1 MDTSLFK
8 ILGYLQVFV
17 SMGAIGGSLPMLIKT
32 NEMNTE
38 ILAGSPFSSFLV
50 PGILLFSIHGVG
62 NAIGAYFSLNY
73 KQISDK
79 IAAVLGS
86 ALIIWIIVQIYF
98 LGFVSWLQPMFLV
111 IGIVELV
118 LGVLLFKKR

>member
-1 MDTSLFK
+1 MDTSIYR

-38 ILAGSPFSSFLV
+38 ILAGSPFSSFLI

-62 NAIGAYFSLNY
+62 NAIGAYFSLNF
-73 KQISDK
+73 KQNSDK

-86 ALIIWIIVQIYF
+86 ALIIWIIVQVYF
-98 LGFVSWLQPMFLV
+98 LGLVSWLQPLFLI
-111 IGIVELV
+111 IGIAELI
-118 LGVLLFKKR
+118 LGILLFKKR